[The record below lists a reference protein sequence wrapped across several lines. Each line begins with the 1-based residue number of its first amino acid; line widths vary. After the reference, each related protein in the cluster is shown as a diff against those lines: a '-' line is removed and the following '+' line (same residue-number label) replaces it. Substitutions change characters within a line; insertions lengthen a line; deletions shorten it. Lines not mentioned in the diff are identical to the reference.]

1 MKKIHK
7 LSMVA
12 ALVSAS
18 FGAQAAITNIDGQA
32 GGGLV
37 PWALLSS
44 GTLNVAITNL
54 ATPNLNVNSVAIN
67 TSFANRVEVSV
78 AHNMLGIGGMSNPSN
93 VDNYGIKVKLNDM
106 GDAMPQFAIGAVYKH
121 ASGTLVDALASKTGA
136 LGLGVSTSSTDLYVT
151 ASKIV
156 NMGKTVLFNVAVRG
170 SKANELGFLGF
181 GGGNATGAKTGY
193 SVLPEVSAEIFAAE
207 NVILGAEYRAQAD
220 NSVAATAGALHTN
233 AAYDLHIVYVANKN
247 LALTAAYTNLGVVA
261 PGVLGSGK
269 QNGLLVQG
277 QVSF

>member
-7 LSMVA
+7 VSIVA

-44 GTLNVAITNL
+44 GPTVAITNL

-78 AHNMLGIGGMSNPSN
+78 AHNMLGIAGMSNPAN
-93 VDNYGIKVKLNDM
+93 VDNYGVKVKLNDM
-106 GDAMPQFAIGAVYKH
+106 GDMLPQFAIGAVYKN
-121 ASGTLVDALASKTGA
+121 ASGNLVDTLEKA
-136 LGLGVSTSSTDLYVT
+136 LGVSKSSTDIYVA

-156 NMGKTVLFNVAVRG
+156 NLGKTVLFNVAVRG

-181 GGGNATGAKTGY
+181 GGGNTTGAKTGY
-193 SVLPEVSAEIFAAE
+193 SVLPEVSAEVFAAE
-207 NVILGAEYRAQAD
+207 NVIVGAEYRAQAD
-220 NSVAATAGALHTN
+220 NSVAGTAGYIHTN
-233 AAYDLHIVYVANKN
+233 GAYDLHIVYVANKN
-247 LALTAAYTNLGVVA
+247 LTLTAAYTNLGVVA
-261 PGVLGSGK
+261 PVALGSGK